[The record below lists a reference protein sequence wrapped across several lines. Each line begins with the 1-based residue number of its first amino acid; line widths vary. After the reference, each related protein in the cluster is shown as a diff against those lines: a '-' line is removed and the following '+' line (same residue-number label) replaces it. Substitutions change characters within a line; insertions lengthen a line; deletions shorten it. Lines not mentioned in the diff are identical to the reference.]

1 MHPETKIGFIGA
13 GNMASAL
20 IGGLIKH
27 GSRPERLMA
36 FDPDTAK
43 TGALNGRFSIR
54 AAENNARLVRECD
67 IVVLA
72 VKPQLMRGVLA
83 PLAQIMPATP
93 PLIVSIAAGIRI
105 ASIEKWLGRSLAV
118 IRVMPNTPA
127 LVGVGA
133 AALYANEHTG
143 DEQRRAADA
152 LMQSVGIAAWVDDER
167 QLDTVTGL
175 SGSGPAYFM
184 LFMQAMVEA
193 AVERGLARDTARAL
207 VLQTCRGA
215 AELARESGESLEQ
228 LRTNVTSPGGTTE
241 RGLETMRAAAIE
253 AIIGS
258 AVKAASDRADELAT
272 TLAGE
277 E

>member
-1 MHPETKIGFIGA
+1 MHSDTKIGFIGA
-13 GNMASAL
+13 GNMAAAL
-20 IGGLIKH
+20 IGGLIKD
-27 GSRPERLMA
+27 GKNPGRLTA

-43 TGALNGRFSIR
+43 TGALNKRFSIQV
-54 AAENNARLVRECD
+54 AEDNARLMQECHV
-67 IVVLA
+67 VVLA
-72 VKPQLMRGVLA
+72 VKPQLMRRVLA
-83 PLAQIMPATP
+83 PLAGAVPQTP

-105 ASIEKWLGRSLAV
+105 ASIEKWLGRPLAV

-127 LVGVGA
+127 LVGAGA
-133 AALYANEHTG
+133 AGLYANERAG
-143 DEQRRAADA
+143 DEQRRVAADM
-152 LMQSVGIAAWVDDER
+152 MQSVGVAVWVENEQ

-193 AVERGLARDTARAL
+193 AVERGLARDTAHAL

-228 LRTNVTSPGGTTE
+228 LRINVTSPGGTTE
-241 RGLETMRAAAIE
+241 RGLDTMTAAGIE
-253 AIIGS
+253 AILGS
-258 AVKAASDRADELAT
+258 AVKAASDRAGELAT